1 MTVYLVIGALAL
13 AVFTVYNLM
22 YAEGRLK
29 KPVRIVNI
37 LLYGIVLLALLVSFL
52 SGEINKSERKKYEA
66 YGGGLFDSVA
76 YQGTE
81 NGYYVFREVKGF
93 FSGGT
98 TIAVPEES
106 VSLPL
111 ITRLGFSPV
120 IIYTQGEGE
129 TARDS
134 SDPQKY
140 GEVLTNAVKI
150 SPEYFWYC
158 LSGAIITLV
167 VLLVFNLVIFI
178 IILSL
183 KRESSPAENA
193 EQNIEDL
200 TNGRDEL

>member
-1 MTVYLVIGALAL
+1 MTLYLVIGALAL
-13 AVFTVYNLM
+13 AVFTVCNLM
-22 YAEGRLK
+22 LAEGRLK

-37 LLYGIVLLALLVSFL
+37 LLYGLVALALVVSFL
-52 SGEINKSERKKYEA
+52 SAEINKSERKKYES
-66 YGGGLFDSVA
+66 YGGGLFDSVK

-98 TIAVPEES
+98 TIAVPEGNAT
-106 VSLPL
+106 LPL

-134 SDPQKY
+134 SDPQRY
-140 GEVLTNAVKI
+140 DEVLTNAVKI

-167 VLLVFNLVIFI
+167 VLLLFNLILFLI
-178 IILSL
+178 IISL
-183 KRESSPAENA
+183 KRESGPAENA